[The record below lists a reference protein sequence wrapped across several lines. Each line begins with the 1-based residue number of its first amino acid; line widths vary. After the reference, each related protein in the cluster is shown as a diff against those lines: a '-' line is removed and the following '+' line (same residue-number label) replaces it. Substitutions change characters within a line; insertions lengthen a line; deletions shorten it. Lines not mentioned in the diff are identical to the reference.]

1 MIRNLFFILIM
12 AGHIFSANGQT
23 ISGRITEP
31 GGQPIPYSTVFV
43 KEVSFGTAA
52 NEDGFFELH
61 LSEGDYT
68 FIFQCMGYQTITKK
82 VNVSATNNVMTI
94 ILPAMVYSLK
104 EVVVSDGGE
113 DPAYRIMRRVI
124 RKAPLYAGMVKSFKA
139 EVYIR
144 GSLNIRKISGMI
156 KWMARDDLKESKIK
170 EGDTYIEESVNE
182 IEFTAPNLTRQK
194 VKSIHSTFPGGNE
207 NRSSGAIGFISG
219 NIYQPGAFG
228 NARSPLAPGA
238 FNYYKFRYEGVNTYE
253 DVTVYKIKVIPRGDG
268 PQYLKGDLY
277 IIDGLWCIYSLN
289 ININEQLGMTIQLNQ
304 SFGEVRE
311 GAWLPVNNKYKIDM
325 DLMGNAGGFLY
336 TTSIRYNN
344 LIVNPPDF
352 KAIKPVKS
360 VTISNAKPDA
370 RKVKT
375 ESKVAKLD
383 KKSATLATID
393 DPTTKEAYRLANINN
408 RKAELLR
415 KDSLRN
421 NHEYVELY
429 KTVFDSNARKNDSV
443 FWNKVRPIP
452 LANNE
457 LKSVKAFDS
466 LQYRNSAKTS
476 DSTKTSRPKSKRLFN
491 NLVWGGRY
499 EPDTLQ
505 HFQFDGLLD
514 PFGLSFNVVDGFV
527 YKTGVNYER
536 NLSKKSILTA
546 EIKPGYA
553 FSRNALL
560 WDAGLGFNS
569 KGKFKNSVNINFG
582 SGSFDFNST
591 GSAASIENSVSSL
604 FFRQNLSRLYQNDYL
619 EIKHSIDINPELKFS
634 TGFSI
639 AEARLLQNESDF
651 SFFYREQRE
660 YKPNE
665 PDVKAYRMQNHRD
678 LLVDFA
684 LSYKPMPY
692 YIIKDGVRVPRRG
705 MNMTPTFTL
714 QWKKA
719 IPAGSFDTDFDLVT
733 LGVKQLIKPGHEAS
747 LEYLV
752 ETGYFL
758 NNNTMYF
765 DDFKHFQT
773 QPLIVGIKNP
783 YTVFQMGNYYR
794 YSTDSYFA
802 EGHLVYT
809 TNSLLLK
816 RLPLIRNRM
825 WKENL
830 TINYLYVPDYKHCI
844 EFGYGIGNYL
854 YNIGFYAGFEEDA
867 FRMAGLRISLS
878 VFSQREIVVGM

>member
-1 MIRNLFFILIM
+1 MVLKLFFISVITGL
-12 AGHIFSANGQT
+12 AFSANAQT
-23 ISGRITEP
+23 LSGRITEP

-43 KEVSFGTAA
+43 KEASFGTAA

-82 VNVSATNNVMTI
+82 VKVSSINNPMTI
-94 ILPAMVYSLK
+94 ILPAMIYSLQ

-124 RKAPLYAGMVKSFKA
+124 RKAPLYAGMVKSYKA

-144 GSLNIRKISGMI
+144 GSLNIRKISAMV
-156 KWMARDDLKESKIK
+156 KWMARDDLKESNIK
-170 EGDTYIEESVNE
+170 VGDTYIEESVNE

-228 NARSPLAPGA
+228 NARSPIAPGA
-238 FNYYKFRYEGVNTYE
+238 FNYYRFRYEGVNTYE

-268 PQYLKGDLY
+268 PQYVKGTLY
-277 IIDGLWCIYSLN
+277 IIDGLWCFYSLN

-311 GAWLPVNNKYKIDM
+311 GAWLPVNNQYKIDM

-344 LIVNPPDF
+344 LIVNPPDI
-352 KAIKPVKS
+352 KAVKPAAI
-360 VTISNAKPDA
+360 TDAKPDS
-370 RKVKT
+370 RKAKT

-383 KKSATLATID
+383 KKSAALAIID
-393 DPTTKEAYRLANINN
+393 SPTTKEAYRMANIHN

-421 NHEYVELY
+421 NHEYIEHY

-443 FWNKVRPIP
+443 FWNKIRPIP

-466 LQYRNSAKTS
+466 LQYRNSTKTS
-476 DSTKTSRPKSKRLFN
+476 DSTKTSKPKSKRLFN
-491 NLVWGGRY
+491 NLIFGGRY

-505 HFQFDGLLD
+505 YFEFDGLLD

-527 YKTGVNYER
+527 YRSGFNYQR
-536 NLSKKSILTA
+536 NLSKESILTA
-546 EIKPGYA
+546 GIKPGYA
-553 FSRNALL
+553 FSRNAFL
-560 WDAGLGFNS
+560 WDAGLGYSS
-569 KGKFKNSVNINFG
+569 KGKLGHSVNINFG
-582 SGSFDFNST
+582 SGSFDFNNA
-591 GSAASIENSVSSL
+591 GGAASIENSVSSL
-604 FFRQNLSRLYQNDYL
+604 FFRQNLSRLYQKDYL
-619 EIKHSIDINPELKFS
+619 EIRHSIDIHPELKFL
-634 TGFSI
+634 TGLSI

-651 SFFYREQRE
+651 SFFYKDARGYES
-660 YKPNE
+660 NV
-665 PDVKAYRMQNHRD
+665 PDVSDFRMQNHED
-678 LLVDFA
+678 LFVDFA

-692 YIIKDGVRVPRRG
+692 YVIKDGVRVPRRG

-714 QWKKA
+714 KWKKA
-719 IPAGSFDTDFDLVT
+719 IPTGIFDTDFDLAT
-733 LGVKQLIKPGHEAS
+733 LSVKQLIKPGRETS
-747 LEYLV
+747 LEYVV
-752 ETGYFL
+752 EAGYFL
-758 NNNTMYF
+758 NSKNVYF
-765 DDFKHFQT
+765 DDFMHFRT
-773 QPLIVGIKNP
+773 QPLVVGIKNP
-783 YTVFQMGNYYR
+783 YPVFQMGNYYR

-802 EGHLVYT
+802 EGHLVYK
-809 TNSLLLK
+809 TNNLLLK
-816 RLPLIRNRM
+816 RLPVIRNRM
-825 WKENL
+825 WNESL
-830 TINYLYVPDYKHCI
+830 TLNYLVVPDFKNCV

-854 YNIGFYAGFEEDA
+854 YNVGFYAGFEEGN
-867 FRMAGLRISLS
+867 FRMAGLRISLW